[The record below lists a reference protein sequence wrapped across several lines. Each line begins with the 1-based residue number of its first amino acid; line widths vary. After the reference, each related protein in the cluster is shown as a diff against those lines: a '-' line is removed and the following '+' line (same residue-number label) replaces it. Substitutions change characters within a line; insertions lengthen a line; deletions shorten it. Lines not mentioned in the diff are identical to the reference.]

1 MGKGDNDMNEK
12 SLATQIIEALGGVGN
27 VTTVENCMT
36 RLRTVVRDPSK
47 VDKETLKAIKGVLKI
62 AGTDR
67 EPQIVVG
74 PGVADSVGAE
84 IKKIPGIK
92 FSVNTGEAIMTKKSA
107 TGIFQFFAKVF
118 TPLIPVFAGA
128 GLIFGVMKL
137 LTVIFNM
144 TGIEVFDPATSTFMF
159 AINVLASTFFTYLNI
174 AVAASA
180 AKVMGGNPYLGLVA
194 GGIIINLGSLAG
206 TTGLFGI
213 MIVNGRGG
221 TLAALAAGALI
232 AVFERKI
239 KEKVPDALKIHIP
252 ALVSIIIVGL
262 LTIYIIQPI
271 AGFISEGVTNLF
283 LWLLDT
289 AGPVAYGII
298 AALFLPLVMTGMH
311 HGLSPVHTTFI
322 ETLGYTPIYSCCSL
336 AGAGQVGAAI
346 ALLLKYKKEQGLK
359 EACIGGLPAGIL
371 GIGEPLIFGVSLPL
385 GRAFVTA
392 CAGAFVGGV
401 VLGFFPGQGA
411 VTMNVSG
418 ILGGLVNT
426 RPGAYY
432 LAYLVAVV
440 AAFIITYVAGV
451 KESALDSFRD

>member
-1 MGKGDNDMNEK
+1 MSEK
-12 SLATQIIEALGGVGN
+12 SLATLIIEGLGGVEN
-27 VTTVENCMT
+27 VAAVENCMT

-47 VDKETLKAIKGVLKI
+47 VDKEALAAIKGVLRV
-62 AGTDR
+62 AGTDG

-74 PGVADSVGAE
+74 PGVAEKASAE
-84 IKKIPGIK
+84 IKNMPGIK
-92 FSVNTGEAIMTKKSA
+92 FSVNTGEALMTKKSA
-107 TGIFQFFAKVF
+107 TGAFQFFAKVF

-128 GLIFGVMKL
+128 GLIFGVMKI

-144 TGIEVFDPATSTFMF
+144 SGVALFDPAGTFM
-159 AINVLASTFFTYLNI
+159 AVINVLASTFFTYLNI
-174 AVAASA
+174 AVAMEA

-194 GGIIINLGSLAG
+194 GGIIINLGALAG

-213 MIVNGRGG
+213 AIVNGRGG

-232 AVFERKI
+232 AVVEKKI
-239 KEKVPDALKIHIP
+239 KDNIPDALKIHVP
-252 ALVSIIIVGL
+252 ALCSIIIVGL

-271 AGFISEGVTNLF
+271 AGFIADGVTNLF

-336 AGAGQVGAAI
+336 AGAGQVGAAF
-346 ALLLKYKKEQGLK
+346 ALLLKYKKEQGVR

-385 GRAFVTA
+385 GRVFATA

-411 VTMNVSG
+411 ITMNVSG

-440 AAFIITYVAGV
+440 AAFIITYVVGV
-451 KESALDSFRD
+451 KESALDAFRD

>member
-1 MGKGDNDMNEK
+1 MSEK
-12 SLATQIIEALGGVGN
+12 SLATLIIEGLGGVEN
-27 VTTVENCMT
+27 VAAVENCMT
-36 RLRTVVRDPSK
+36 RLRTVVRDPLK
-47 VDKETLKAIKGVLKI
+47 VDKEALKAIKGVLRV
-62 AGTDR
+62 AGTDS

-74 PGVADSVGAE
+74 PGVADTASAE
-84 IKKIPGIK
+84 IQKMPGIK
-92 FSVNTGEAIMTKKSA
+92 FSVNAGEAMMTKKSA
-107 TGIFQFFAKVF
+107 TGVFQFFAKVF

-128 GLIFGVMKL
+128 GLIFGVMKIF
-137 LTVIFNM
+137 TVIFNM
-144 TGIEVFDPATSTFMF
+144 TGAAIFDPGTSSFMF
-159 AINVLASTFFTYLNI
+159 AINVLASTFFTYLNL
-174 AVAASA
+174 AVATSA

-194 GGIIINLGSLAG
+194 GGVIINLGSLAG

-213 MIVNGRGG
+213 AIVNGRGG

-232 AVFERKI
+232 AVVEKKI
-239 KEKVPDALKIHIP
+239 KERVPDALKIHVP
-252 ALVSIIIVGL
+252 ALLSIIVVGL

-271 AGFISEGVTNLF
+271 AGFISDAVTNLF

-298 AALFLPLVMTGMH
+298 ASMFLPLVMTGMH

-336 AGAGQVGAAI
+336 AGAGQVGAAL
-346 ALLLKYKKEQGLK
+346 ALLVKYKKEQGVK

-385 GRAFVTA
+385 GRVFATA

-411 VTMNVSG
+411 ITMNVSG

-440 AAFIITYVAGV
+440 AAFAITYVVGV
-451 KESALDSFRD
+451 KESALESFRD